1 MIDLLKTELAALQKI
16 GTAAVRAESG
26 AALLEQVLNIL
37 SSEMAMLR
45 GTFTLRHGDT
55 FCIEVSHGLGEEER
69 RRGIYQLGVG
79 ITGTVAKTGTPCL
92 VPDISKDGRFL
103 NLTGARAEGRGISFL
118 CVPVMHREDVIGTLS
133 IDCEKEALPR
143 LQEKLRFL
151 EIVGSLAAEAVA
163 ERHRDGEE
171 RDALKRENLQL
182 REFIS
187 ESESLGQLVGN
198 SALIRGVYDDIRQVA
213 PLDAPVLI
221 RGASGTGKELVAAEI
236 HARSARAGKP
246 FVKLNCAALPE
257 NLLETE
263 LFGYEKG
270 AFAGANSRRQ
280 GRLEAAQG
288 GTLFLDEIG
297 EIDLSTQVKL
307 LRFLETH
314 TIERLGSQK
323 QIQLDVRLVCATNR
337 NLSEM
342 VANGTF
348 REDLYYRLS
357 VVALI
362 LPPLRERAAD
372 IPVLMSHYLKRF
384 AAENALK
391 APKIAKPAMDILKKY
406 TWPGN
411 IRELRNLC
419 ENFVVMHSGSEIGEY
434 DLDPRFALKRVEPPA
449 PPKTPIESVDK
460 NGKPLSEREIL
471 KAIKKDR
478 AHQREKIKQARM
490 KTLSKKENEKR
501 LMREALIQARGNRTA
516 AADYLGI
523 SRRTF
528 HRKLLEDPSI
538 AAGYV
543 AKRGRRSDADNY

>member
-1 MIDLLKTELAALQKI
+1 MKAQILIVDDEKNTREGLAATLEDQYEVTMASNADEAFRLMDAENFDVVITDLRMAGASGLSVIDKALQLPQQPVCIMMTAYGNVETAVEAMRRGAYDFLTKPLNLEKLEIVIKRALQSRETEKENRAMRVRLDNKFSFNGLI
-16 GTAAVRAESG
+16 GES
-26 AALLEQVLNIL
+26 AALLRCVENAKRVAASKATVLL
-37 SSEMAMLR
+37 
-45 GTFTLRHGDT
+45 
-55 FCIEVSHGLGEEER
+55 LGE
-69 RRGIYQLGVG
+69 
-79 ITGTVAKTGTPCL
+79 T
-92 VPDISKDGRFL
+92 
-103 NLTGARAEGRGISFL
+103 
-118 CVPVMHREDVIGTLS
+118 
-133 IDCEKEALPR
+133 
-143 LQEKLRFL
+143 
-151 EIVGSLAAEAVA
+151 
-163 ERHRDGEE
+163 
-171 RDALKRENLQL
+171 
-182 REFIS
+182 
-187 ESESLGQLVGN
+187 
-198 SALIRGVYDDIRQVA
+198 
-213 PLDAPVLI
+213 
-221 RGASGTGKELVAAEI
+221 GTGKELFAQLI
-236 HARSARAGKP
+236 HQNSPRAKGP
-246 FVKLNCAALPE
+246 FIPVHCAAIAPT
-257 NLLETE
+257 LLESE
-263 LFGYEKG
+263 IFGHEKG
-270 AFAGANSRRQ
+270 AFTGANERRV
-280 GRLEAAQG
+280 GRFESADG